1 MLKSSRKYLWD
12 FKAIHGGGGIYH
24 CARARDEH
32 AGAVA
37 ERAHRIN
44 GGAGGGEYGAHA
56 RELDAVIN
64 AREGTPGGTA
74 AAAHLRSFTQVRG
87 LVVGEYAEA
96 SPDVHALITLAGHA
110 LARKHWRRMGA
121 RNEKEA
127 RSWWV
132 ADCRKRIGVAVARA
146 YARFRTSRMPYI
158 GMARAAL
165 VEARERR
172 LTQAANRRHGRDPY
186 AADLHA
192 FWVYQER
199 VRPNA
204 D

>member
-1 MLKSSRKYLWD
+1 M
-12 FKAIHGGGGIYH
+12 
-24 CARARDEH
+24 
-32 AGAVA
+32 
-37 ERAHRIN
+37 
-44 GGAGGGEYGAHA
+44 
-56 RELDAVIN
+56 
-64 AREGTPGGTA
+64 
-74 AAAHLRSFTQVRG
+74 
-87 LVVGEYAEA
+87 
-96 SPDVHALITLAGHA
+96 
-110 LARKHWRRMGA
+110 
-121 RNEKEA
+121 
-127 RSWWV
+127 
-132 ADCRKRIGVAVARA
+132 AVARA